1 MDSTIP
7 TLKEA
12 DVELKRQLGLM
23 TGILIVV
30 ADMIGTGIFMTTGNI
45 LGMTAS
51 APVVLTLW
59 ALGGLVAITGSL
71 CYAELATMWPD
82 VGGEYVYLKRIFGPL
97 PAFLTGWVSLIVGF
111 SAPVATSSLLL
122 VQYLNRFMH
131 IAIDPSSGATSA
143 LDGVWVQKSIAAG
156 IVLFFGALHIVG
168 VKRGG
173 YFQNFLTVL
182 KLLIVSSIIVFG
194 LLAIDWSA
202 GHRLTAS
209 YLAAGDGEIPGAP
222 VIGLALLII
231 MFAYSGWN
239 GATYIAGEM
248 KNPERNM
255 PRALL
260 LGTIIT
266 TVLYLLINV
275 VFLMSA
281 EGPEL
286 MGKDE
291 VGAVATQAIFG
302 PGVSGIFMI
311 GIAIILLSAISVQT
325 MVGPRVY
332 FAMAKDGLIFHSLSR
347 VHPRFETPHLAILI
361 QVILSIFY
369 VFSGSAMTLVIYMGF
384 ALNVFPVLTVIG
396 QMYMRRRAPELSRPY
411 RTPLYPV
418 VPLVYVLLTT
428 AMMIAALM
436 NWTTTSLVAIGVLV
450 LGIPVFYIWRR
461 FSVEKPAG
469 MGE

>member
-1 MDSTIP
+1 M
-7 TLKEA
+7 
-12 DVELKRQLGLM
+12 ELKRQLGLI

-45 LGMTAS
+45 LGMTGS
-51 APVVLTLW
+51 APLVLVLW
-59 ALGGLVAITGSL
+59 ALGGLVAITGTL

-122 VQYLNRFMH
+122 VQYLNRFLH
-131 IAIDPSSGATSA
+131 IAVDPSAGGSA

-156 IVLFFGALHIVG
+156 IVVFFGAVHIIG

-173 YFQNFLTVL
+173 YFQNFLTVI

-194 LLAIDWSA
+194 LIAIDWSA
-202 GHRLTAS
+202 GYRLSAS
-209 YLAAGDGEIPGAP
+209 YPGAESAGAP

-248 KNPERNM
+248 KNPEKTM

-266 TVLYLLINV
+266 TLLYLLINL

-281 EGPEL
+281 DGPEL

-291 VGAVATQAIFG
+291 VGAIASRAIFG
-302 PGVSGIFMI
+302 PGVSGLFTI
-311 GIAIILLSAISVQT
+311 GIAVILLSAVSVQT

-332 FAMAKDGLIFHSLSR
+332 FAMARDGLIFRSLSR
-347 VHPRFETPHLAILI
+347 VHGRFETPHLAILV
-361 QVILSIFY
+361 QMALSLFY
-369 VFSGSAMTLVIYMGF
+369 VFSGSAMTLVVYMGF

-396 QMYMRRRAPELSRPY
+396 MMHMRRKAPDLARPY
-411 RTPLYPV
+411 RTPLFPA
-418 VPLVYVLLTT
+418 VPLVYVMLTT
-428 AMMIAALM
+428 AMMTAALM
-436 NWTTTSLVAIGVLV
+436 NWTMTSLVAVGVLA
-450 LGIPVFYIWRR
+450 LGIPVFYVWKR
-461 FSVEKPAG
+461 FSGDNTVDPEG
-469 MGE
+469 

>member
-1 MDSTIP
+1 M
-7 TLKEA
+7 
-12 DVELKRQLGLM
+12 ELKRQLGLM

-45 LGMTAS
+45 LGMTGS
-51 APVVLTLW
+51 APVVLALW
-59 ALGGLVAITGSL
+59 ALGGLVAISGTL
-71 CYAELATMWPD
+71 CYAELAAMWPD

-131 IAIDPSSGATSA
+131 IAIDPSGGATGA
-143 LDGVWVQKSIAAG
+143 LDGVWAQKSIAAG
-156 IVLFFGALHIVG
+156 IVVFFGAIHIIG

-182 KLLIVSSIIVFG
+182 KLLIISSIIVFG
-194 LLAIDWSA
+194 LFALDWSA
-202 GHRLTAS
+202 GHRLSAS
-209 YLAAGDGEIPGAP
+209 YPAAESAGAP

-239 GATYIAGEM
+239 GASYIAGEM
-248 KNPERNM
+248 RDPEKTM

-266 TVLYLLINV
+266 TGLYLLINV

-281 EGPEL
+281 DGPEL

-302 PGVSGIFMI
+302 PGVSGLFTI
-311 GIAIILLSAISVQT
+311 GIAVILLSAISVQT

-332 FAMAKDGLIFHSLSR
+332 FAMAKDGLIFNSLSR
-347 VHPRFETPHLAILI
+347 VHPRFETPHLSILI
-361 QVILSIFY
+361 QMILSVFY

-396 QMYMRRRAPELSRPY
+396 LMYMRRRAPELARPY
-411 RTPLYPV
+411 KTPLYPV

-436 NWTTTSLVAIGVLV
+436 NWTMTSLVAIGVLA
-450 LGIPVFYIWRR
+450 LGIPVFYVWKR
-461 FSVEKPAG
+461 FLGDKTIDAAG
-469 MGE
+469 